1 MTIKYKTIKEIKK
14 MISQKEISNK
24 EIVQEVYKLINEN
37 SHLNAFVTLNEEN
50 SIKQADNLDN
60 NPSEMALAG
69 IPIAQKDLFC
79 TKGLRT
85 TCGSKI
91 LDNFIPPYSATVIEN
106 LENAGC
112 ISVGK
117 TNMDEF
123 AMGSSNETSYFGNV
137 HNPWGD
143 KLVPGGSSGGSASA
157 VAAGIVPAAS
167 GTDTGGSIRQPASL
181 CGITGLKP
189 TYGRVSRWGM
199 IAFASSLDQA
209 GPMARTVEDCALLLN
224 EMCSHDIKD
233 TTSLDE
239 DIPNFE
245 NRAGAVTLDITMAE
259 LNTYSQNCSPTDPPI
274 LMSWPGALPRQ
285 LDEYIDLNNETNTEL
300 LADQIW
306 DGERNLDPNWEAILK
321 KNFLNSGGYQYFKM
335 IVDEVSTRFNLANTV
350 DDFEIITDKENY
362 YSLEV
367 LNIINNIRDDF
378 NTYQANLDT
387 TTFMPRQANDC
398 ANVEYYIDDLKW
410 GLPVYLGLDGT
421 EVTEEYKY
429 DTGEFLETKGF
440 YLPTYYYYNKTD
452 SRYQPFKRPSSGGFS
467 HSSIFLLV
475 SKFQLDV
482 KGEPYFFMDLDRLN
496 CIDEVAPYKE
506 NEFSEMNNMSTGNPN
521 SAFAKLPLS
530 IQDEVA
536 YSGSQITSKSY
547 DPPLNRLS
555 RLAIRL
561 RFHNG
566 RPVKFGIQPFSF
578 VLEIKCSKQSLK
590 LK

>member
-1 MTIKYKTIKEIKK
+1 MTIKFKTIKEIKK

-24 EIVQEVYKLINEN
+24 EIVQEVYKLIDEN
-37 SHLNAFVTLNEEN
+37 IHLNAFVTLNEDN
-50 SIKQADNLDN
+50 SLKKAEGLDN
-60 NPSEMALAG
+60 NPSDSPLAG

-245 NRAGAVTLDITMAE
+245 NNLNQSLKGKKIGVVKDLDLSSLDNDVVSVYEDSLKEFVSLGAE
-259 LNTYSQNCSPTDPPI
+259 LEDIS
-274 LMSWPGALPRQ
+274 LP
-285 LDEYIDLNNETNTEL
+285 
-300 LADQIW
+300 
-306 DGERNLDPNWEAILK
+306 NL
-321 KNFLNSGGYQYFKM
+321 
-335 IVDEVSTRFNLANTV
+335 
-350 DDFEIITDKENY
+350 
-362 YSLEV
+362 SLSV
-367 LNIINNIRDDF
+367 
-378 NTYQANLDT
+378 
-387 TTFMPRQANDC
+387 
-398 ANVEYYIDDLKW
+398 
-410 GLPVYLGLDGT
+410 
-421 EVTEEYKY
+421 
-429 DTGEFLETKGF
+429 
-440 YLPTYYYYNKTD
+440 PTYY
-452 SRYQPFKRPSSGGFS
+452 
-467 HSSIFLLV
+467 V
-475 SKFQLDV
+475 
-482 KGEPYFFMDLDRLN
+482 
-496 CIDEVAPYKE
+496 VAPAE
-506 NEFSEMNNMSTGNPN
+506 CSSN
-521 SAFAKLPLS
+521 
-530 IQDEVA
+530 
-536 YSGSQITSKSY
+536 
-547 DPPLNRLS
+547 LS
-555 RLAIRL
+555 R
-561 RFHNG
+561 FDG
-566 RPVKFGIQPFSF
+566 VKFGRRSENPKDLEELYIQTRSEGFGDEVKRRILIGSYVLSAGYYDAYYKKAQQVRRLIKKDFVEAFSNVDVIMTPTTRGPAF
-578 VLEIKCSKQSLK
+578 EMGSKGSDPIQMYLEDLFTISANLAGLPAMSLPNGYIDK
-590 LK
+590 KPIGLQIIGNFLDESTILNFGHMYQTKTNWHMHTPDGVKE

>member
-1 MTIKYKTIKEIKK
+1 VTIKYKTIKEIKK

-50 SIKQADNLDN
+50 SLKQADNLDN

-245 NRAGAVTLDITMAE
+245 NDLNQSLKGKKIGVVKDLDLSSLDNDVVSVYEDSLNEFVSLGAE
-259 LNTYSQNCSPTDPPI
+259 LKDIS
-274 LMSWPGALPRQ
+274 LP
-285 LDEYIDLNNETNTEL
+285 
-300 LADQIW
+300 
-306 DGERNLDPNWEAILK
+306 
-321 KNFLNSGGYQYFKM
+321 
-335 IVDEVSTRFNLANTV
+335 NLALSV
-350 DDFEIITDKENY
+350 
-362 YSLEV
+362 
-367 LNIINNIRDDF
+367 
-378 NTYQANLDT
+378 
-387 TTFMPRQANDC
+387 
-398 ANVEYYIDDLKW
+398 
-410 GLPVYLGLDGT
+410 
-421 EVTEEYKY
+421 
-429 DTGEFLETKGF
+429 
-440 YLPTYYYYNKTD
+440 PTYY
-452 SRYQPFKRPSSGGFS
+452 
-467 HSSIFLLV
+467 V
-475 SKFQLDV
+475 
-482 KGEPYFFMDLDRLN
+482 
-496 CIDEVAPYKE
+496 VAPAE
-506 NEFSEMNNMSTGNPN
+506 CSSN
-521 SAFAKLPLS
+521 
-530 IQDEVA
+530 
-536 YSGSQITSKSY
+536 
-547 DPPLNRLS
+547 LS
-555 RLAIRL
+555 R
-561 RFHNG
+561 FDG
-566 RPVKFGIQPFSF
+566 VKFGRRSENPKDLEELYIQTRSEGFGDEVKRRILIGSYVLSAGYYDAYYKKAQQVRRLIKKDFDEAFSNVDVIMTPTTRGPAF
-578 VLEIKCSKQSLK
+578 EMGSKGSDPIQMYLEDLFTISANLAGLPAMSLPNGNIDK
-590 LK
+590 KPIGLQIIGNFLDESTILNFGHMYQTKTNWHMLTPDGVKE

>member
-50 SIKQADNLDN
+50 SLKQADNLDN

-245 NRAGAVTLDITMAE
+245 NDLNQSLKGKKIGVVKDLDLSSLDNDVVSVYEDSLNEFVSLGAE
-259 LNTYSQNCSPTDPPI
+259 LKNIS
-274 LMSWPGALPRQ
+274 LP
-285 LDEYIDLNNETNTEL
+285 
-300 LADQIW
+300 
-306 DGERNLDPNWEAILK
+306 
-321 KNFLNSGGYQYFKM
+321 
-335 IVDEVSTRFNLANTV
+335 NLALSV
-350 DDFEIITDKENY
+350 
-362 YSLEV
+362 
-367 LNIINNIRDDF
+367 
-378 NTYQANLDT
+378 
-387 TTFMPRQANDC
+387 
-398 ANVEYYIDDLKW
+398 
-410 GLPVYLGLDGT
+410 
-421 EVTEEYKY
+421 
-429 DTGEFLETKGF
+429 
-440 YLPTYYYYNKTD
+440 PTYY
-452 SRYQPFKRPSSGGFS
+452 
-467 HSSIFLLV
+467 V
-475 SKFQLDV
+475 
-482 KGEPYFFMDLDRLN
+482 
-496 CIDEVAPYKE
+496 VAPAE
-506 NEFSEMNNMSTGNPN
+506 CSSN
-521 SAFAKLPLS
+521 
-530 IQDEVA
+530 
-536 YSGSQITSKSY
+536 
-547 DPPLNRLS
+547 LS
-555 RLAIRL
+555 R
-561 RFHNG
+561 FDG
-566 RPVKFGIQPFSF
+566 VKFGRRSENPKDLEELYIQTRSEGFGDEVKRRILIGSYVLSAGYYDAYYKKAQQVRRLIKKDFDEAFSNVDVIMTPTTRGPAF
-578 VLEIKCSKQSLK
+578 EMGSKGSDPIQMYLEDLFTISANLAGLPAMSLPNGNIDK
-590 LK
+590 KPIGLQIIGNFLDESTILNFGHMYQTKTNWHMLTPDGVKE